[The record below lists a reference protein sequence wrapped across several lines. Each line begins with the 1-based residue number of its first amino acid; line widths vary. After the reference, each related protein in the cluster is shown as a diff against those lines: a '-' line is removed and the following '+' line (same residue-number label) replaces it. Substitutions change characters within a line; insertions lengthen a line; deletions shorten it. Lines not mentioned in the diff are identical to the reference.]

1 VGKATIRLLS
11 RAYCRLRLLGLRTM
25 KSLEY
30 PLWGS
35 EKQIDV
41 FEPIQVKW

>member
-1 VGKATIRLLS
+1 
-11 RAYCRLRLLGLRTM
+11 M